1 MMAKIKLLNIFNL
14 IYLYIK
20 IILNNNIFQIMKRL
34 SRKKK
39 TKKKPFFSIITV
51 VKNDEKNISR
61 TIESIQNQNFKNF
74 EHIVID
80 GKSNDNTLRKVL
92 SYRNI
97 DIVISEK
104 DNGIYYAMNKG
115 LKNSKGEVI
124 LFVNSGDLITKN
136 ALNIV
141 YKKFISR
148 KIDFVFGTVRRHY
161 IKNTILK
168 YGYNF
173 KKLYYNFD
181 FATSHSTGF
190 FLKKKFYNLVNN
202 FDTKYKCS
210 ADYDVYYKLFIEKK
224 LNGSFTDKNQLIG
237 IVSSGGFSSKYGF
250 FNSLLEECKIRLNN
264 GQNFF
269 IVLIILFN
277 SLIKKFLKAT
287 FNIYNAK
294 EINQKN
300 T

>member
-1 MMAKIKLLNIFNL
+1 
-14 IYLYIK
+14 
-20 IILNNNIFQIMKRL
+20 MKRL
-34 SRKKK
+34 SRKKNI
-39 TKKKPFFSIITV
+39 KKKPFFSIVTV
-51 VKNDEKNISR
+51 VKNDEKNISE
-61 TIESIQNQNFKNF
+61 TIDSIQNQNFKNF

-80 GKSNDNTLRKVL
+80 GKSNDNTLRKIL
-92 SYRNI
+92 SYKNI
-97 DIVISEK
+97 DVVISEK
-104 DNGIYYAMNKG
+104 DDGIYHAMNKG

-161 IKNTILK
+161 NKDTILK

-190 FLKKKFYNLVNN
+190 FLKKKYYNFVNN
-202 FDTKYKCS
+202 FDTKYECS
-210 ADYDVYYKLFIEKK
+210 ADYDIYYKLFIKKK
-224 LNGSFTDKNQLIG
+224 LNGSFTNKNQLIG
-237 IVSSGGFSSKYGF
+237 IVSSGGFSSKFGF
-250 FNSLLEECKIRLNN
+250 LNGLLEECKIRLNN

-269 IVLIILFN
+269 IVLIILSN
-277 SLIKKFLKAT
+277 TLIKKFLKDI
-287 FNIYNAK
+287 FNFYNDK